1 MLPEVLVLVI
11 AMPLLWLV
19 VLTWMLA
26 SLTVRL
32 RDIARREDLSHLQGQ
47 LHSKVSREDLHHLQA
62 QLHDKASRKDM
73 QELQAEM
80 SRVEGGIERLNER
93 TAHLV
98 DRLDSIHDIL
108 MKRP

>member
-11 AMPLLWLV
+11 ALPLLWLC
-19 VLTWMLA
+19 VLTWLVA
-26 SLTVRL
+26 LLSLRQ
-32 RDIARREDLSHLQGQ
+32 RDAARREDL
-47 LHSKVSREDLHHLQA
+47 HHMQA
-62 QLHDKASRKDM
+62 QLHNKASREDM
-73 QELQAEM
+73 QELQAEI
-80 SRVEGGIERLNER
+80 SRVDAGIERLNER